1 MMHSNCPNQLKTSFI
16 SKFTC
21 RIDEITENAF
31 EVSFEEFSSVTNSL
45 GESLLGDNDGHE
57 EGQQYHD
64 DCDEKI
70 KFNKD
75 GGGTSSETVE
85 TLSLSSSE
93 LSSTDNHSEFKM
105 SDASLNCVGH
115 KTPGHETPTLDT
127 EKKKVT
133 CDETTKLSKIE
144 DSSQVLLVESDKDPS
159 NQVSRSENDALDDE
173 QKTVNEDR
181 ELEDSEGKE
190 NLHSSEEVAVYGV
203 DSKLEPKFY
212 SPCARVLLVESDKDP
227 SNQVSRSEN
236 DALDDEQKTVNEDR
250 ELEDSEGKENL
261 HSSEE
266 VAVYGVDSKLEP
278 KSYSH
283 CERLYNQAF
292 ERRVANSTPK
302 ASSLSPTKRNLKQ
315 RSTCSNA
322 SPKKSSK
329 RNVKQKS
336 ICLTDPP
343 KKILGSNDACIRLY
357 NRSTNKQE
365 DGKKRR
371 KSIEKTILKAREI
384 HACRKKISLKDA
396 DRFYYE
402 GVQSLVDLDARRS
415 EAAGFLQTKHQ
426 PYRFPLELKV
436 KAKLVKEMK

>member
-16 SKFTC
+16 SKFAC

-144 DSSQVLLVESDKDPS
+144 DSSQ
-159 NQVSRSENDALDDE
+159 
-173 QKTVNEDR
+173 
-181 ELEDSEGKE
+181 
-190 NLHSSEEVAVYGV
+190 
-203 DSKLEPKFY
+203 
-212 SPCARVLLVESDKDP
+212 VLLVESDKDP

>member
-144 DSSQVLLVESDKDPS
+144 DSSQ
-159 NQVSRSENDALDDE
+159 
-173 QKTVNEDR
+173 
-181 ELEDSEGKE
+181 
-190 NLHSSEEVAVYGV
+190 
-203 DSKLEPKFY
+203 
-212 SPCARVLLVESDKDP
+212 VLLVESDKDP